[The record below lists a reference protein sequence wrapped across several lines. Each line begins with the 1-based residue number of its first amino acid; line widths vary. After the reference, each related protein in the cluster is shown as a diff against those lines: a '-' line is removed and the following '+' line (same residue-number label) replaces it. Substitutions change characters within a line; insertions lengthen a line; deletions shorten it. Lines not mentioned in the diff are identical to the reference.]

1 MRLMFGETQGRRT
14 DQGRVRVVDRDVKF
28 GSQDEGEHG
37 QGLP

>member
-14 DQGRVRVVDRDVKF
+14 NQGRVRVVDRDVRL